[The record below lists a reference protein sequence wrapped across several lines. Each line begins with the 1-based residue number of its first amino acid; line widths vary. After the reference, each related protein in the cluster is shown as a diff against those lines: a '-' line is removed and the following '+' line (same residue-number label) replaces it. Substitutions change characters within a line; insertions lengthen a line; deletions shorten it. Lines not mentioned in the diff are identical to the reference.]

1 MLLPD
6 HARQAVMRFVI
17 LRCSELKLNALAI
30 IIFESEIADET
41 LPSAFNMLYASK
53 EPWLVMVGY
62 LRKYAQ
68 GHAQLEFSEANLRY
82 VGNCGVR
89 PRCYLN
95 IRACIARPSALS
107 PCGAAKFCWR

>member
-68 GHAQLEFSEANLRY
+68 GHAQLEFSEANLRC
-82 VGNCGVR
+82 VGCLVVR
-89 PRCYLN
+89 PGWN
-95 IRACIARPSALS
+95 VVVGACIARGPHAPSLY
-107 PCGAAKFCWR
+107 GAAK